1 MSMKTL
7 NLRPKL
13 FKILSHLATSYHVY
27 SHLIMLYPQCLIE
40 KKSQSQPQTYNNSPH
55 LITSYHTLTTDNC
68 KFSALTPSNVIT
80 SCHMLSCF
88 ITRYPTL
95 SPIFHRKVKVVK
107 VKVTV

>member
-1 MSMKTL
+1 MSIRTL
-7 NLRPKL
+7 EFLPRVLKV
-13 FKILSHLATSYHVY
+13 LSHLATSYHVL

-40 KKSQSQPQTYNNSPH
+40 KESQSQPQTYNNSPD